1 MSEYTEAKTEAATA
15 LLQKITEQVQ
25 AQDSPKSTRLLA
37 EAYALVAGT
46 FTGAPQVNVKK

>member
-1 MSEYTEAKTEAATA
+1 MSEFTEARNEAATA

-37 EAYALVAGT
+37 EAYALVQGT
-46 FTGAPQVNVKK
+46 FTGGPQLNVKK

>member
-25 AQDSPKSTRLLA
+25 AQDSPKSTRMLA
-37 EAYALVAGT
+37 EAYALVQGT
-46 FTGAPQVNVKK
+46 FTGGPQLNVKK